1 MSKEDNGGKG
11 EAADQVA
18 ARVRLDYAREL
29 GEWADQMPQQPT
41 TMAKSMNDI
50 LTETCAKLAKIAA
63 CYHLQQAINM
73 ATDGQ
78 VLSDDAGADGVFENI
93 KNEAKAGM
101 ERLGCG
107 AL

>member
-1 MSKEDNGGKG
+1 
-11 EAADQVA
+11 
-18 ARVRLDYAREL
+18 
-29 GEWADQMPQQPT
+29 MPQQPT